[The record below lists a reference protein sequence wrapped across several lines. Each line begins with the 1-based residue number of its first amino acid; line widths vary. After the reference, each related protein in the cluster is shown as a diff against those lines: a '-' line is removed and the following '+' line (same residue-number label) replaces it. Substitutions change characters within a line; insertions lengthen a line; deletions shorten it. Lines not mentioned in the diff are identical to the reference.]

1 MITLSLLQYLEDNGF
16 GVVDENLFW
25 QKLSLQNKG
34 VFIAS
39 IGQATERGRRKVQS
53 YQLFSRG
60 ENDVQGYEQLQAI
73 ADFLNESYDTCFL
86 PKCPLVS
93 SSKDFQNVT
102 IMPVSTIT
110 NNGEDMNGTIIWSL
124 SGNIIY

>member
-25 QKLSLQNKG
+25 QKLSLNKKG
-34 VFIAS
+34 VFITS
-39 IGQATERGRRKVQS
+39 IGQATDRGRRKVQS

-60 ENDVQGYEQLQAI
+60 ENDVQGYEQLKRV
-73 ADFLNESYDTCFL
+73 ADFLNESYDTCIL
-86 PKCPLVS
+86 PRCPLVS
-93 SSKDFQNVT
+93 SSTEFQNIT
-102 IMPVSTIT
+102 IMPVSSIT
-110 NNGEDMNGTIIWSL
+110 NNGEDTNGTIIWSL

>member
-16 GVVDENLFW
+16 GVVDKDLFW
-25 QKLSLQNKG
+25 QKLSLNRKG
-34 VFIAS
+34 IFITS

-53 YQLFSRG
+53 YEIFARG
-60 ENDVQGYEQLQAI
+60 NNDVDGYEKLQAI
-73 ADFLNESYDTCFL
+73 ADFLNESYDTCTL

-93 SSKDFQNVT
+93 TSNDFSNIT

-110 NNGEDMNGTIIWSL
+110 NNGEDTNGTIIWSFT
-124 SGNIIY
+124 GNIIY

>member
-25 QKLSLQNKG
+25 QKLSLQKKG
-34 VFIAS
+34 VFISS
-39 IGQATERGRRKVQS
+39 IGQATDRGRRKVQS
-53 YQLFSRG
+53 YQIFSRG
-60 ENDVQGYEQLQAI
+60 VNDIQGYEQLQAI
-73 ADFLNESYDTCFL
+73 ADFLNESYDTCSL

-110 NNGEDMNGTIIWSL
+110 NNGEDANGTIIWSL
-124 SGNIIY
+124 TGNIIY